1 MSSRT
6 QNKNADL
13 KEDLAQV
20 VTQLNHF
27 RIELVL
33 TKLKSALKRG
43 VQKSLNDALGTIKTF
58 EPPQGQDPTRYT
70 PNRIIQKKTQHY
82 KSPFMQHLAHN
93 IPTNFSLGVTKQQ
106 TEFTAGDSICTVVQN
121 VHDQSIVSRPSQEQF
136 KRRSI

>member
-33 TKLKSALKRG
+33 TKLKTALKRG
-43 VQKSLNDALGTIKTF
+43 VQKSLSESLSSLKAF
-58 EPPQGQDPTRYT
+58 EPPQGQDVSRHT
-70 PNRIIQKKTQHY
+70 PNRVIQKKT
-82 KSPFMQHLAHN
+82 
-93 IPTNFSLGVTKQQ
+93 
-106 TEFTAGDSICTVVQN
+106 
-121 VHDQSIVSRPSQEQF
+121 
-136 KRRSI
+136 